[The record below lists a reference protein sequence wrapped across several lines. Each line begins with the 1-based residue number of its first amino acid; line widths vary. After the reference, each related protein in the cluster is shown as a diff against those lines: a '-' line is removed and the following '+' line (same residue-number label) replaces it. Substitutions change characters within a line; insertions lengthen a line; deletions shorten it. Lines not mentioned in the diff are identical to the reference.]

1 MEWKQHLSC
10 LFINEVTNDPKEKM
24 NWQQSF
30 LMKYCAPQEKTKIV
44 LEKEI
49 TDKEWLTFDINY
61 TNKECLT
68 FDLFMLPHSWQL
80 FVILTDC
87 EQFSDNCIMYTTLTL
102 KNGTNSGLM
111 THVPSLARV
120 LCTTKI
126 LARAATINIRQA
138 RLLRYRHIVISEI
151 PNHLLPIEAWVCQS
165 YYRNRPASSPH
176 AYC

>member
-30 LMKYCAPQEKTKIV
+30 LMKYCAPQKKTKIV

-126 LARAATINIRQA
+126 LARANTIDIRQA
-138 RLLRYRHIVISEI
+138 RLPCYWQQGAAAALF
-151 PNHLLPIEAWVCQS
+151 
-165 YYRNRPASSPH
+165 
-176 AYC
+176 

>member
-1 MEWKQHLSC
+1 MKTTLVLSSC
-10 LFINEVTNDPKEKM
+10 QRSYKWPQEKM
-24 NWQQSF
+24 PSQQQSF
-30 LMKYCAPQEKTKIV
+30 SMKYCAPQEKTKIV
-44 LEKEI
+44 LKKEI
-49 TDKEWLTFDINY
+49 TDTECLTFDINY

-126 LARAATINIRQA
+126 LARAAIIDIRQA
-138 RLLRYRHIVISEI
+138 RLPRYCRRGR
-151 PNHLLPIEAWVCQS
+151 A
-165 YYRNRPASSPH
+165 A
-176 AYC
+176 AMF